1 MASKKTAG
9 VMKLVKLGLIL
20 FAPAILLI
28 LLSTRS
34 CNHKFKKLDDYGA
47 VPTFTVEG
55 ADGKIY
61 TKDDFKG
68 KIVLMVNI
76 QENCLDTCN
85 INLFSFEKILYQEI
99 QSHKKSY
106 KDVVILC
113 FANDANGNPVAD
125 LSTTQDMLT
134 DKIHRF
140 DSQKWIVVKGNSKT
154 VYSLEHN
161 GTNLVEASEKENGA
175 NAYQALMLLM
185 DKEGQLRMVLPG
197 KEEGMFRRMKES
209 LALLMKQYDL
219 EADSKKR

>member
-1 MASKKTAG
+1 MASKNTAG
-9 VMKLVKLGLIL
+9 AMKLVKLGLIL

-47 VPTFTVEG
+47 VPAFTVEG
-55 ADGKIY
+55 VNGEMY

-68 KIVLMVNI
+68 KIVLMLNI

-113 FANDANGNPVAD
+113 YANDAKGNSVAD
-125 LSTTQDMLT
+125 LTLTQDMLK

-140 DSQKWIVVKGNSKT
+140 DAAKWILVKGDSKA
-154 VYSLEHN
+154 VYAVEHN
-161 GTNLVEASEKENGA
+161 GTNLVEASEKERGV
-175 NAYQALMLLM
+175 NAYQNLMLLM

-219 EADSKKR
+219 EADRQAK